1 MQPVLQVEKSQKK
14 EKIFNESGPLPVSK
28 LIVHHSPVGVFGQR
42 GGRTVGSQYGLVWI
56 LTSMR
61 LFVIPDSRQCHHHV
75 SRPSVSIST
84 SHHPLS
90 LMSWGFLTAFMAQ
103 ARVTLSHAANS
114 KRACS
119 STTRKAKQWIIQ
131 QPKWLTELIICIL
144 VPDKYIL
151 KCWLSAKKTV
161 RLNNTGRQSQS

>member
-1 MQPVLQVEKSQKK
+1 MN
-14 EKIFNESGPLPVSK
+14 IFNELDHLPVSK
-28 LIVHHSPVGVFGQR
+28 LIVRHSPVGVFGQR

-103 ARVTLSHAANS
+103 ARVTPSHAANS
-114 KRACS
+114 KRAS
-119 STTRKAKQWIIQ
+119 YSRTRKAKQWIIQ
-131 QPKWLTELIICIL
+131 WPKWLAKSTICTL
-144 VPDKYIL
+144 LSALPDKSIL
-151 KCWLSAKKTV
+151 NCWLSARKAA
-161 RLNNTGRQSQS
+161 RLNKISRQCTS

>member
-1 MQPVLQVEKSQKK
+1 MEKSRKK
-14 EKIFNESGPLPVSK
+14 NIIFNELGLLPVSK

-114 KRACS
+114 KRAS
-119 STTRKAKQWIIQ
+119 YSTARKAKQWIIQ
-131 QPKWLTELIICIL
+131 QPKWLTELIIFTL
-144 VPDKYIL
+144 LPVLPDKYIL
-151 KCWLSAKKTV
+151 KCWLSDKKTS
-161 RLNNTGRQSQS
+161 RMNNMGRQSQS